1 MKTRTSGGKDQT
13 LTWDP
18 EGHLQTIA
26 ETGKSTDYVY
36 DTEGNRLLSRN
47 SDNTATLYLP
57 EGNELALNA
66 DGSTTATRY
75 YSHGGQTIAMRT
87 PTGGFTFLFGDHQ
100 GTSLIAVAAVTGQAI
115 TRRKQLP
122 FGQLRSEQSTAFGTR
137 GFVGGTNDPSGLTHL
152 GAREYD
158 PALGAFISVDPII
171 DFADPAQMHA
181 YSYAHNTPLTK
192 SDPDGLRPAPV
203 AGTSDVEEFN
213 WARDR
218 GMRVGYTQRNGRYVW
233 GYHPMKD
240 TASQH
245 RYRAYQANVKAY
257 EAAKASRAAAARA
270 KAQAIARAKA
280 AKAKADAERRKKDGI
295 WGSITGGLNKVW
307 DNTGGKVVSGVADAA
322 GAVGDHFSRHWRDYV
337 NAGLVVG
344 GFLAGAACGATIVC
358 GVGVG
363 LAVGAATY
371 TVSNAGTKNWNWSSF
386 GIQTAASG
394 IGGGAA
400 ARYAGPKMAQMAS
413 AVRTRVSLWRL
424 ERTLDRMR
432 KDVNG

>member
-1 MKTRTSGGKDQT
+1 MPVFDSSACLPT
-13 LTWDP
+13 
-18 EGHLQTIA
+18 A
-26 ETGKSTDYVY
+26 EL
-36 DTEGNRLLSRN
+36 R
-47 SDNTATLYLP
+47 
-57 EGNELALNA
+57 
-66 DGSTTATRY
+66 
-75 YSHGGQTIAMRT
+75 
-87 PTGGFTFLFGDHQ
+87 
-100 GTSLIAVAAVTGQAI
+100 
-115 TRRKQLP
+115 
-122 FGQLRSEQSTAFGTR
+122 QLRSEQSTAFGTR
-137 GFVGGTNDPSGLTHL
+137 GFVGGTSDPSGLTHL

-295 WGSITGGLNKVW
+295 WGNIMKGEFGAAWK
-307 DNTGGKVVSGVADAA
+307 NTKDSAVGEW
-322 GAVGDHFSRHWRDYV
+322 VGDHWDDIKD
-337 NAGLVVG
+337 
-344 GFLAGAACGATIVC
+344 GATIVGF
-358 GVGVG
+358 GVCIVASAGACIVVSAG
-363 LAVGAATY
+363 IAAAKFSGDWLITGNANYRALGKDLAWTAVGGGSAA
-371 TVSNAGTKNWNWSSF
+371 AF
-386 GIQTAASG
+386 GRAF
-394 IGGGAA
+394 GGAA
-400 ARYAGPKMAQMAS
+400 SWSQAYRASPIVRRESVRVVTPANSMRHATVHQAIRIDMGATYGNMSVNAGFNTAFCGAGNS
-413 AVRTRVSLWRL
+413 SLGSY
-424 ERTLDRMR
+424 
-432 KDVNG
+432 VGGC

>member
-1 MKTRTSGGKDQT
+1 M
-13 LTWDP
+13 
-18 EGHLQTIA
+18 
-26 ETGKSTDYVY
+26 
-36 DTEGNRLLSRN
+36 
-47 SDNTATLYLP
+47 
-57 EGNELALNA
+57 
-66 DGSTTATRY
+66 
-75 YSHGGQTIAMRT
+75 
-87 PTGGFTFLFGDHQ
+87 
-100 GTSLIAVAAVTGQAI
+100 AAVTGQAI

-270 KAQAIARAKA
+270 KAQAIARAKEA
-280 AKAKADAERRKKDGI
+280 RAKADR
-295 WGSITGGLNKVW
+295 L
-307 DNTGGKVVSGVADAA
+307 GKVIQGIRN
-322 GAVGDHFSRHWRDYV
+322 GMAVGGGSLSQRLLNTAAEVGFSLGGYSTRGMCFSGSGGIVIGGGGQFCFVAVKTKNGSYRFGHTRSFDGGTEGFKLGGSLNV
-337 NAGLVVG
+337 GVLRSNADDIAQFGGMGHDAGGSLKAGLVVYG
-344 GFLAGAACGATIVC
+344 NHETAIGTRNSKGQQVSTIEF
-358 GVGVG
+358 GSG
-363 LAVGAATY
+363 L
-371 TVSNAGTKNWNWSSF
+371 
-386 GIQTAASG
+386 G
-394 IGGGAA
+394 IGMDLYTGFN
-400 ARYAGPKMAQMAS
+400 
-413 AVRTRVSLWRL
+413 RTWA
-424 ERTLDRMR
+424 DWF
-432 KDVNG
+432 